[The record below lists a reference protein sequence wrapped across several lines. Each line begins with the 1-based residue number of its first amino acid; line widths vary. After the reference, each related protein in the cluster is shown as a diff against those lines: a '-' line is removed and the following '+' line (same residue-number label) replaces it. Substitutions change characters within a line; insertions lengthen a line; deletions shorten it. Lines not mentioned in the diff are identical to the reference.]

1 MTVEATSR
9 EVAPPADPG
18 ERRSR
23 CTGETAPAGEG
34 MNADYLHTCRA
45 LHARVTRI
53 RYGRAQ
59 NLERIED
66 AVAGIRSSRQ
76 LTYDDIERI
85 RDSEVWDADAFGYWP
100 PRSEIESILE
110 STEWDFWNLP
120 KRESEAIPSLLRV
133 FRQIEPVSV
142 ILRFVAPK
150 HYGILSPPVE
160 KILGIGPFRRHPE
173 RYQAYSRSLRTLRE
187 ARGFKTAADVDM
199 ALWTLQLGVLDGLL
213 EPELPNEEYRTLQ
226 KGFEQDSQLREVR
239 VGNLTAQIFEDVS
252 WTDLAEALL
261 ATNFD
266 LAGRIAGIEFER
278 FVRRL
283 TQAEPDAELWNLV
296 HNELPPVIREI
307 HGDARRSTEIIAY
320 CKEAC
325 RTRNKAV
332 HLDPPPAKE
341 KVERLIKAMKEVVR
355 MERAQCRRAKVVDAE
370 PASGG
375 ADEFSTMR
383 ESFREERTLAELA
396 AEQGVMTPQPMEE
409 MIGAA
414 AELWDD
420 DEDFQR
426 FVKGIRE
433 HRIEGRRRVEGN
445 T

>member
-1 MTVEATSR
+1 
-9 EVAPPADPG
+9 
-18 ERRSR
+18 
-23 CTGETAPAGEG
+23 
-34 MNADYLHTCRA
+34 MNVDYLHTCRA
-45 LHARVTRI
+45 LHARVTRV
-53 RYGRAQ
+53 RYGREQ

-66 AVAGIRSSRQ
+66 EVAGIRSSRQ
-76 LTYDDIERI
+76 LTCDDIERI

-120 KRESEAIPSLLRV
+120 RKESEAIPNLLRV

-142 ILRFVAPK
+142 ILRFIVPE

-173 RYQAYSRSLRTLRE
+173 RYQAYSCSLRKIRE
-187 ARGFKTAADVDM
+187 VRGFETAADVDM

-226 KGFEQDSQLREVR
+226 KGFEQDLQLREIR
-239 VGNLTAQIFEDVS
+239 VGNLTAQIFEDMS

-283 TQAEPDAELWNLV
+283 TQAEPDAELQNLV
-296 HNELPPVIREI
+296 DKELPPLIREI
-307 HGDARRSTEIIAY
+307 HRDARRSMEIIAW
-320 CKEAC
+320 CKEA
-325 RTRNKAV
+325 RMTRNRAV
-332 HLDPPPAKE
+332 HLNPPPAKE

-355 MERAQCRRAKVVDAE
+355 MERARCRREKSVDAK
-370 PASGG
+370 PPNGG
-375 ADEFSTMR
+375 ADEFSAMR

-396 AEQGVMTPQPMEE
+396 VEQGVMTPQPMEE
-409 MIGAA
+409 MIGVG

-420 DEDFQR
+420 EEDFQR
-426 FVKGIRE
+426 FVEGIHER
-433 HRIEGRRRVEGN
+433 RIEGRRSVEGN